1 MEING
6 WDPKDRSSR
15 WDRVLASRIGYR
27 LWNSWICERDSILI
41 SLLFIFWIAVGS
53 IHLGMPLAYFGVMKR
68 IGKGRGYNLS
78 TKSDRQPTI
87 SIIIPTYN
95 EATVIKEKLSNI
107 SLSDYPSDRMD
118 VIVVD
123 SGSTDSTANLAR
135 DFFSQNNLKGQVVE
149 EKERSGKS
157 GALNIG
163 LKHALGELVCISDAE
178 CKWDRQA
185 LGNAARYLSDPTV
198 GSVSGVHHISSS
210 NETMAGNVEG
220 SYRSIYRML
229 RITES
234 KLHSTPVGEG
244 EIQLFRRRDITGFD
258 PNVGGDDTCAALC
271 MIEKGLRAIS
281 AEDVVFFDPAPPAW
295 GIRFTQKIRR
305 GQHVL
310 QAFLKHKRLLSGKNI
325 FSRVIFPMEFF
336 IYAVNP
342 IIFPIFIFL
351 TGWVMITNPLIAA
364 LIAIGAAIVVAVPNL
379 RTTASTYLSNNVTML
394 AAIIQ
399 EARGNKQLVWTKIE
413 ENRRNRKTIDA
424 PMITQ

>member
-1 MEING
+1 MT
-6 WDPKDRSSR
+6 
-15 WDRVLASRIGYR
+15 
-27 LWNSWICERDSILI
+27 
-41 SLLFIFWIAVGS
+41 SLLLLLWIVVGA
-53 IHLGMPLAYFGVMKR
+53 IHLGVPLVYFGAMKR
-68 IGKGRGYNLS
+68 IGSRRGYNLAIS
-78 TKSDRQPTI
+78 SDRHPTI

-95 EATVIKEKLSNI
+95 EATVVKEKLSNI
-107 SLSDYPSDRMD
+107 SLSDYPTDRID

-123 SGSTDSTANLAR
+123 SGSTDNTANLAR
-135 DFFSQNNLKGQVVE
+135 EFFAQNHLKGQVVE
-149 EKERSGKS
+149 ERERSGKS

-163 LKHALGELVCISDAE
+163 LKHALAELICISDAE

-185 LGNAARYLSDPTV
+185 LGNAARYLSDPSV
-198 GSVSGVHHISSS
+198 GSVSGVHHIPSS

-234 KLHSTPVGEG
+234 KLHSTPIGEG
-244 EIQLFRRRDITGFD
+244 EIQVFRRRDITGFD

-271 MIEKGLRAIS
+271 MVEKGFRAIS
-281 AEDVVFFDPAPPAW
+281 AEDVVFSDPAPPAW

-310 QAFLKHKRLLSGKNI
+310 QAFLKHKRLLSGRSL

-342 IIFPIFIFL
+342 IIFPIVIIL
-351 TGWVMITNPLIAA
+351 TGWVVITNLTIALLVAAGILIVA
-364 LIAIGAAIVVAVPNL
+364 AVPSL
-379 RTTASTYLSNNVTML
+379 RTSASTYLSNNITML

-413 ENRRNRKTIDA
+413 ENRRAQQTIDP
-424 PMITQ
+424 PMISQ

>member
-1 MEING
+1 
-6 WDPKDRSSR
+6 
-15 WDRVLASRIGYR
+15 LT
-27 LWNSWICERDSILI
+27 
-41 SLLFIFWIAVGS
+41 SLLLLFWIAVGS
-53 IHLGMPLAYFGVMKR
+53 IHLGVPLAYFGAMKR
-68 IGKGRGYNLS
+68 IGSKRSYNLA
-78 TKSDRQPTI
+78 TTSDRQPTI
-87 SIIIPTYN
+87 SMIIPTYN

-107 SLSDYPSDRMD
+107 SLSNYPSDRMD

-123 SGSTDSTANLAR
+123 SGSTDNTANLAR
-135 DFFSQNNLKGQVVE
+135 EFFGQNHLKGQVVE

-163 LKHALGELVCISDAE
+163 LKHALAELVCISDAE
-178 CKWDRQA
+178 CKWDSRA
-185 LGNAARYLSDPTV
+185 LGNATRYFSDPTI
-198 GSVSGVHHISSS
+198 GSVSGVHHIPSS

-220 SYRSIYRML
+220 SYRSVYRML
-229 RITES
+229 RIAES

-244 EIQLFRRRDITGFD
+244 EIQLFRRRDLTGFD

-271 MIEKGLRAIS
+271 MVEKGFRAIS

-310 QAFLKHKRLLSGKNI
+310 QAFLKHKKLLSGKGV
-325 FSRVIFPMEFF
+325 FSRLIFPMEFF
-336 IYAVNP
+336 IYAINP
-342 IIFPIFIFL
+342 IMFPIFIFL
-351 TGWVMITNPLIAA
+351 TGWVMITNLLLAA
-364 LIAIGAAIVVAVPNL
+364 LISIGAAIVAAVPGL
-379 RTTASTYLSNNVTML
+379 RTATSTYLSNNITML

-413 ENRRNRKTIDA
+413 ENRRGKQTIDA

>member
-1 MEING
+1 M
-6 WDPKDRSSR
+6 
-15 WDRVLASRIGYR
+15 
-27 LWNSWICERDSILI
+27 I

-123 SGSTDSTANLAR
+123 SGSTDSTADLAR
-135 DFFSQNNLKGQVVE
+135 DFFSHNNLKGQVVE

-351 TGWVMITNPLIAA
+351 TGWVMIANPLIAA
-364 LIAIGAAIVVAVPNL
+364 VIAIGAAIVVAVPNL